1 MKKTL
6 ILFLSIYII
15 LYPSCDDRDCKSGTY
30 TINKLWTLTEGS
42 EVNSNGYYLDYPD
55 GLVTT
60 STNTINYMPGDDG
73 WFDGLTIHFKL
84 GDNSFNTGD
93 DFDDC
98 SQTTHDINDVFERIY
113 DFSGVYDTIIANYVV
128 AHEDINDEYF
138 YSDFSYSDEQP
149 NIQITGDNSSYDLKI
164 VNVTDVYLELLK
176 SQMDTFTNWWD
187 PLNDT
192 VYWSS
197 YDETRKY
204 SNVSE

>member
-1 MKKTL
+1 MKKTF

-15 LYPSCDDRDCKSGTY
+15 LYPSCGGDEDCESGTY
-30 TINKLWTLTEGS
+30 TINKVWTLTEGS
-42 EVNSNGYYLDYPD
+42 EENSNGYYLDYPD

-84 GDNSFNTGD
+84 GDNSFNVGD

-113 DFSGVYDTIIANYVV
+113 DYSGVYDTIIANYVV
-128 AHEDINDEYF
+128 AHEDINDGYF

-204 SNVSE
+204 SR

>member
-1 MKKTL
+1 
-6 ILFLSIYII
+6 
-15 LYPSCDDRDCKSGTY
+15 
-30 TINKLWTLTEGS
+30 
-42 EVNSNGYYLDYPD
+42 
-55 GLVTT
+55 
-60 STNTINYMPGDDG
+60 MPGDDG

-84 GDNSFNTGD
+84 GDNSFNVGD

-113 DFSGVYDTIIANYVV
+113 DFSGVYDTTIENYVV
-128 AHEDINDEYF
+128 AIDDEDFDD
-138 YSDFSYSDEQP
+138 DFSYSDEQP

-164 VNVTDVYLELLK
+164 VSVTDVYLELLK
-176 SQMDTFTNWWD
+176 SQMDTFTYWGD

-204 SNVSE
+204 SR